1 MDSTDLMI
9 AGLLLLAAISIGAI
23 VYLLV
28 NPYFSGER
36 RTDKRIQ
43 GVTETRPRLG
53 MGKAQADLTQ
63 NRKRQVAETLQEL
76 EERENCL

>member
-1 MDSTDLMI
+1 ML
-9 AGLLLLAAISIGAI
+9 AGLLLLAAVSIGAI

-43 GVTETRPRLG
+43 GVTENKGAARRRQGAGGARRRTAGARSP
-53 MGKAQADLTQ
+53 
-63 NRKRQVAETLQEL
+63 KR
-76 EERENCL
+76 

>member
-1 MDSTDLMI
+1 MDSNDLLLV
-9 AGLLLLAAISIGAI
+9 GLLLLAAVSIGAI

-43 GVTETRPRLG
+43 GVTESKSRRIAV
-53 MGKAQADLTQ
+53 KAQADAAQ
-63 NRKRQVAETLQEL
+63 NRRSARSPT
-76 EERENCL
+76 R